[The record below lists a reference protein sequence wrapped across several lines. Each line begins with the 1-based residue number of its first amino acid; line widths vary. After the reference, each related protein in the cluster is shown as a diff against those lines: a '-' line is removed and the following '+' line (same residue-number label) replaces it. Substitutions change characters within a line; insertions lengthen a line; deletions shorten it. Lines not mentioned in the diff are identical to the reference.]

1 MTESYDRRRMVA
13 PLGVAGRGNGFTLV
27 ELMIVVAVIA
37 ILAAIA
43 YPSYVAHIVKAR
55 RATAASCLME
65 RGQDMERYYTTNLS
79 YASAPDPTQCE
90 GVTDFYTLSFNGS
103 VSAKAYSLRAVPKG
117 AQLARDTQCGTLYL
131 NQKGERTVS
140 VSGTDP
146 MSCW

>member
-1 MTESYDRRRMVA
+1 MAAR
-13 PLGVAGRGNGFTLV
+13 PGVAGPGNGFTLI

-79 YASAPDPTQCE
+79 YASAPDPTQCD
-90 GVTDFYTLSFNGS
+90 GVTDFYTLSFNGA
-103 VSAKAYSLRAVPKG
+103 VGAKSYSLQAVPKG
-117 AQLARDTQCGTLYL
+117 AQKARDTKCGTLYL

>member
-1 MTESYDRRRMVA
+1 MNESYDRRRMVA
-13 PLGVAGRGNGFTLV
+13 HPGMAGPGNGFTLI

-43 YPSYVAHIVKAR
+43 YPSYTAHVVKAR

-65 RGQDMERYYTTNLS
+65 RGQDMERYYTTHLT
-79 YASAPDPTQCE
+79 YVSAPALTQCD

-103 VSAKAYSLRAVPKG
+103 VSAKAYSLQAVPKG
-117 AQLARDTQCGTLYL
+117 AQLTRDTKCGTLYL
-131 NQKGERTVS
+131 NQKGERTAS